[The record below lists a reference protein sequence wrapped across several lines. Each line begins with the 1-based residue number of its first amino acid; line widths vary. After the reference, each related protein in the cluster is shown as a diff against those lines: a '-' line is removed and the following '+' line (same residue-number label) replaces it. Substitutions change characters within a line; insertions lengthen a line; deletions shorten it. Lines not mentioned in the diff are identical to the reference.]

1 MDLKNKRSI
10 SLAWFLVAAMV
21 VTIAAQSFA
30 LGRMA
35 PRSTAVATVNLE
47 GCFERSKLREEE
59 DQRRAAIAEEM
70 QVNIDEFAAQI
81 DTLSEE
87 LELYAAGSEK
97 HQTTLESLQQL
108 TLDYQAYAEFSR
120 RKLDI
125 EKAITH
131 KRVYL
136 AIKEAAR
143 AVGAE
148 MGYDIIFVND
158 SLSGIASG
166 TELDVRRQIE
176 ARRMLY
182 VNEEIDLTDLI
193 VARMNA

>member
-1 MDLKNKRSI
+1 MGGPLEG
-10 SLAWFLVAAMV
+10 
-21 VTIAAQSFA
+21 VTIIELASWMFIPSGGSVLVDWGADVIKVEHPVTGDPQRGLISSGLVPGGAGGVNFMIEQPNRGKKSVGIDLA
-30 LGRMA
+30 NPDGR
-35 PRSTAVATVNLE
+35 
-47 GCFERSKLREEE
+47 E
-59 DQRRAAIAEEM
+59 DFLDLVEKADVLLTNYLP
-70 QVNIDEFAAQI
+70 QV
-81 DTLSEE
+81 
-87 LELYAAGSEK
+87 
-97 HQTTLESLQQL
+97 
-108 TLDYQAYAEFSR
+108 R

-182 VNEEIDLTDLI
+182 VNQEIDLTDLI